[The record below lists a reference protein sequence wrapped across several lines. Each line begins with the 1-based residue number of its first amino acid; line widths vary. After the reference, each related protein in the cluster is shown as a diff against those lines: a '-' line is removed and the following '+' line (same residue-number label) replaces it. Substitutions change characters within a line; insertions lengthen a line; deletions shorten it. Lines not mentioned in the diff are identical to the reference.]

1 MIGHACRSYCGSR
14 KAHGIKGLDVEKV
27 EAASSVLEDPGV
39 LNISMC
45 LMMGMMMFGNRPG

>member
-1 MIGHACRSYCGSR
+1 MIGHACRSYRGSR